1 MIESDVLKIDGSF
14 GEGGGAILRLSAA
27 YSILFK
33 RPIRIKN
40 IRANRPKPGLRLQHL
55 LGLKALTELSSSS
68 LSSCGIG
75 SEAIS
80 ITPNTT
86 NEVKNIIHINISTAA
101 SIGLLL
107 QPIQIASL
115 GFKKFEKIEIFLKG
129 GGTFGK
135 WAPSINYLQEVT
147 YKLFEKSGL
156 KIEIDILKHGFYP
169 KGGAQLK
176 CVIYPTRGIIKPINL
191 IELGNIDLIQ
201 GEIII
206 TNQLKRNRDNIGL
219 RIKKSIQQQIRK
231 NLKYE
236 TDIKFTWV
244 DSISPGIGVSL
255 WAQSDTGAIISTGTF
270 LGEKKLS
277 SEKLG
282 YIVAQEMLNYIQNEI
297 PVDKYLSDQLIPLMG
312 YVKKPSSIKVSE
324 ITSHTRTNLELI
336 KLFTNREYKILKHDG
351 HHIINFQ

>member
-1 MIESDVLKIDGSF
+1 MSESDVLKIDGSF

-27 YSILFK
+27 YSVLFK
-33 RPIRIKN
+33 RPIIIKN

-55 LGLKALTELSSSS
+55 LGLKTLTELSNSS
-68 LSSCGIG
+68 LSPCRVGT
-75 SEAIS
+75 EEIS
-80 ITPNTT
+80 IIPNYKH
-86 NEVKNIIHINISTAA
+86 EVLSNIHINISTAA

-115 GFKKFEKIEIFLKG
+115 GFKKSEKIKIFLKG

-135 WAPSINYLQEVT
+135 WAPSVNYLKEVT

-156 KIEIDILKHGFYP
+156 KIDIDILKHGFYP

-176 CVIYPTRGIIKPINL
+176 CVIYPSKEIIKPINL
-191 IELGNIDLIQ
+191 IELGNVNLIQ
-201 GEIII
+201 GEITI

-219 RIKKSIQQQIRK
+219 RIQKSIQQQIRK
-231 NLKYE
+231 NLNIK
-236 TDIKFTWV
+236 TDIKHTWV
-244 DSISPGIGVSL
+244 DSISPGVGVSL
-255 WAQSDTGAIISTGTF
+255 WAHSDIGAIISTGTF

-282 YIVAQEMLNYIQNEI
+282 YIVAQEMIDYIQNEI
-297 PVDKYLSDQLIPLMG
+297 PVGKYLSDQLVPLMG
-312 YVKKPSSIKVSE
+312 YVRKPSSIKVSE

-336 KLFTNREYKILKHDG
+336 KLFTNREYKISKHDNY
-351 HHIINFQ
+351 HIITFQ